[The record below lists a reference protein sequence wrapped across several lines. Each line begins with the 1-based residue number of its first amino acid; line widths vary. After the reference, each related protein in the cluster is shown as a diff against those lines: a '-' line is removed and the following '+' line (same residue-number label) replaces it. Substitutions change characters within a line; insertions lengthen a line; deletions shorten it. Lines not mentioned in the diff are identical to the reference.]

1 MSCPHEGSKRESRMN
16 LPKRAMSADTALF
29 YFVSFHY
36 NTHMKYGIYVIVAD
50 MKKLSEI
57 SRMGE
62 KVKI

>member
-1 MSCPHEGSKRESRMN
+1 MN

-36 NTHMKYGIYVIVAD
+36 NTHMKYGLSALHLSLQIGGIYAITAD